1 MSSTEA
7 AAATQTETKVADKAG
22 TAIETKRQRPNNRNK
37 RQSSRNSSRK
47 PRGGDN
53 KEPRQDEKKRQNSAS
68 RRNQRVRKTA
78 GESSPRDT
86 RDKAP
91 NKSNILTI
99 GRRLQMTRYVAIVK
113 NVFAQD
119 RHEVLELHGFG
130 DIGMSKLT
138 QVINVLT
145 NWDYVH
151 VVKIKTTVDP
161 ALKIQIKKTSVFQ
174 EKYDAFAQSLQERRE
189 ERAKAKEEAAQ
200 AEASK
205 AEATKAESTKAEAQE
220 ESKGESA
227 PTSEADPSGK
237 PKEESK

>member
-7 AAATQTETKVADKAG
+7 TAATQTETKVADKAG

-78 GESSPRDT
+78 GESSPRD
-86 RDKAP
+86 KAP

-119 RHEVLELHGFG
+119 RHDVLELHGFG

-138 QVINVLT
+138 QVVNVLT

-205 AEATKAESTKAEAQE
+205 AEATKAESTKAEAQG

>member
-7 AAATQTETKVADKAG
+7 AAAPRTEAKAAGKAPASNETKSQPR
-22 TAIETKRQRPNNRNK
+22 ENRQKRQGS
-37 RQSSRNSSRK
+37 QNSSRK
-47 PRGGDN
+47 PRAGDT

-78 GESSPRDT
+78 GESSP

-174 EKYDAFAQSLQERRE
+174 EKYDAFA
-189 ERAKAKEEAAQ
+189 
-200 AEASK
+200 
-205 AEATKAESTKAEAQE
+205 
-220 ESKGESA
+220 
-227 PTSEADPSGK
+227 
-237 PKEESK
+237 

>member
-22 TAIETKRQRPNNRNK
+22 TAIDAKRQRSNNRKK
-37 RQSSRNSSRK
+37 RQNSRNSSRK

-78 GESSPRDT
+78 GESSPRD
-86 RDKAP
+86 KAP

-119 RHEVLELHGFG
+119 LDPNPIGCTVAILTLGRFFFG
-130 DIGMSKLT
+130 D
-138 QVINVLT
+138 
-145 NWDYVH
+145 H
-151 VVKIKTTVDP
+151 VDRSSISNFRICQPAIWPIREGVK
-161 ALKIQIKKTSVFQ
+161 
-174 EKYDAFAQSLQERRE
+174 
-189 ERAKAKEEAAQ
+189 
-200 AEASK
+200 
-205 AEATKAESTKAEAQE
+205 
-220 ESKGESA
+220 
-227 PTSEADPSGK
+227 
-237 PKEESK
+237 